1 MLYPPPVYRPA
12 RALRPLLL
20 LVVLLAGGG
29 CFAGYEIVHYE
40 NALGDLRTIAIKG
53 LANESF
59 EPGVEAIVS
68 DAMVTEFMRRGAL
81 DLIDDPSVA
90 DLVIAGAVADVQI
103 QSRTFSSVQFAFEY
117 SVTVRLRLEVSRRD
131 GTVVQLDDRSLQ
143 ESELYF
149 ASADV
154 ETMRKNREE
163 AMRRVSAVLAGRV
176 FDSLFERSVP

>member
-1 MLYPPPVYRPA
+1 VERAERAPRTAPLALALVPV
-12 RALRPLLL
+12 LLL
-20 LVVLLAGGG
+20 AG

-40 NALGDLRTIAIKG
+40 KRLGDVQTIAITA

-68 DAMVTEFMRRGAL
+68 DALITEFMRRGAL
-81 DLIDDPSVA
+81 ELIDDPAAA
-90 DLVIAGAVADVQI
+90 DLVIDGAVADVQI
-103 QSRTFSSVQFAFEY
+103 QSRTFSSIQFALEY
-117 SVTVRLRLEVSRRD
+117 AVTLRLRLEVSRRD
-131 GTVVQLDDRSLQ
+131 GTKVELDDRSLQ

-163 AMRRVSAVLAGRV
+163 AMRRVSVILAGRV
-176 FDSLFERSVP
+176 HDSLFERSVP